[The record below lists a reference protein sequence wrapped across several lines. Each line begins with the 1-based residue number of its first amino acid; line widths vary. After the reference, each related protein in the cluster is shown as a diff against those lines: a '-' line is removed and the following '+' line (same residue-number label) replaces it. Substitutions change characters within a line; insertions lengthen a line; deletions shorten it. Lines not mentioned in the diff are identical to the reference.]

1 MVLRSRRI
9 ITPGGVV
16 DGEVVVADGRIA
28 GVAAGSG
35 SGAAPGSVAASGGMV
50 DLGDRWLAP
59 GFIDTHVHGGAGA
72 QFNTV
77 DVDEVA
83 AAARFHAGHGTT
95 ALLATLLPAP
105 VDELVASLRAI
116 ASASG
121 PGAASEAGGAR
132 RAGAAPTIL
141 GAHVEGPFL
150 SPARPGALD
159 PGQFRP
165 PDAGV
170 LRRLLA
176 AAPGTVRMMTLA
188 PELPGALELIAALRA
203 AGAVASLGHSDAS
216 FAQATAALDAGA
228 TSATHLFN
236 AMRLFHHRDPGLLG
250 AALDAP
256 TCSAE
261 LIADGI
267 HVGPVAMRL
276 AFRACGAAGIR
287 LITDATAAA
296 GMPDGNYRLGARGVT
311 VVAGEAR
318 LGSEPGAALAGSTLT
333 MDAAVA
339 GAVRFLGLEVPG
351 AVALASAVPARV
363 LGIDDRKGAITP
375 GQDADLVVLDDDL
388 HARGSMA
395 GGDWVSALQE

>member
-16 DGEVVVADGRIA
+16 DGEVVVRDGRIVSVSA
-28 GVAAGSG
+28 GPG
-35 SGAAPGSVAASGGMV
+35 SGATPGSVAASGGV
-50 DLGDRWLAP
+50 VELGDRWLAP

-77 DVDEVA
+77 DVDEVG

-105 VDELVASLRAI
+105 VDELVASLGAI
-116 ASASG
+116 GSA
-121 PGAASEAGGAR
+121 AGTP
-132 RAGAAPTIL
+132 AAPTIL
-141 GAHVEGPFL
+141 GVHLEGPFL

-159 PGQFRP
+159 PSRFLA
-165 PDAGV
+165 PDPGV

-203 AGAVASLGHSDAS
+203 ADAIASLGHSDAS
-216 FAQATAALDAGA
+216 FAQATEALDAGA
-228 TSATHLFN
+228 ASVTHLFN
-236 AMRLFHHRDPGLLG
+236 AMRPFHHRDPGLLG
-250 AALDAP
+250 AALDARM
-256 TCSAE
+256 CSAE

-267 HVGPVAMRL
+267 HVDPVALRL
-276 AFRACGAAGIR
+276 AFRARGAAGLR
-287 LITDATAAA
+287 LITDAIAAA
-296 GMPDGNYRLGARGVT
+296 GMPDGNHRLGARQVT
-311 VVAGEAR
+311 VVGGEAR
-318 LGSEPGAALAGSTLT
+318 LGPEPGAALAGSILT

-339 GAVRFLGLEVPG
+339 GAVRFLGLDVPE
-351 AVALASAVPARV
+351 AVALASSMPAHV
-363 LGIDDRKGAITP
+363 LGVDDRKGAIAP

-388 HARGSMA
+388 RARGTIA
-395 GGDWVSALQE
+395 AGDWISALQE

>member
-1 MVLRSRRI
+1 VVLRSRRI
-9 ITPGGVV
+9 VTPAGVV
-16 DGEVVVADGRIA
+16 DGEVVVGDGRIVSVSP
-28 GVAAGSG
+28 GPG
-35 SGAAPGSVAASGGMV
+35 SGATPGSVAASGGV
-50 DLGDRWLAP
+50 VELGDRWLAP

-105 VDELVASLRAI
+105 VDELVASLGAI
-116 ASASG
+116 GSA
-121 PGAASEAGGAR
+121 AGTP
-132 RAGAAPTIL
+132 AAPTIL
-141 GAHVEGPFL
+141 GAHLEAPFL

-159 PGQFRP
+159 PAAFLA
-165 PDAGV
+165 PDPAV
-170 LRRLLA
+170 LDRLLA
-176 AAPGTVRMMTLA
+176 AAPDTVRMMTLA
-188 PELPGALELIAALRA
+188 PELPGALELIAPLRT

-228 TSATHLFN
+228 TSVTHLFN
-236 AMRLFHHRDPGLLG
+236 AMRPFHHRDPGLLG

-267 HVGPVAMRL
+267 HVGPVALRL
-276 AFRACGAAGIR
+276 AFRARGAAGIR
-287 LITDATAAA
+287 LITDAIAAA
-296 GMPDGNYRLGARGVT
+296 GMPDGDYRLGARKVT

-339 GAVRFLGLEVPG
+339 GAVHQLGLGVPE

-363 LGIDDRKGAITP
+363 LGIADRTGAIAP
-375 GQDADLVVLDDDL
+375 GQDADIVVLDDDL
-388 HARGSMA
+388 RARGTIA
-395 GGDWVSALQE
+395 AGDWIFGLQE